1 MGFDSLIL
9 GGVQSSQAKPS
20 QIMVNHKQVEFNMTG
35 LGQTSHN
42 SLSITNTAGC
52 LLQWRAVMEPSFFS
66 IAQSAGLL
74 NPGQSVNI
82 GLMFKPAAAGQHNAT
97 LTLSS
102 VSVRGGQETGV
113 PSSAQTPVTVMLS
126 GSGAQV
132 RDETRIGIEDLNDSN
147 LFT

>member
-1 MGFDSLIL
+1 
-9 GGVQSSQAKPS
+9 
-20 QIMVNHKQVEFNMTG
+20 
-35 LGQTSHN
+35 
-42 SLSITNTAGC
+42 
-52 LLQWRAVMEPSFFS
+52 MEPSFFS

-82 GLMFKPAAAGQHNAT
+82 GLMFKPATPGQHNAT

-132 RDETRIGIEDLNDSN
+132 RDVTRIGIGHLNDSN